1 MPNIK
6 EKLNNAGI
14 EPHNLKGLFAGKG
27 LVMDADTGVPTPIT
41 AANASVPIELLTYLD
56 PRVVEILTAKRT
68 ATEMF
73 NERII
78 GDWSTE
84 KRKYRLKEIIG
95 NAAPYGDYSENGIAD
110 TNNEWVPNDYFRI
123 QTIAKWGDLE
133 TAKNAEAK
141 ISLIADGQNSAATI
155 LSIMA
160 NRFYMYGVQGLS
172 IYGILNHPLLPAFLT
187 PANVGTSSDPI
198 TLWSAKGAND
208 IYNDILSIVADLQ
221 EKSGGWI
228 KDDSPF
234 KLALPGSLNAQLAK
248 VNQFGLSVNA
258 MIKESY
264 PNMKKII
271 VPEFSTATGDIV
283 MITTEEVNGQETGEC
298 VSAIKAKTFR
308 VIPDVSSDKQK
319 WASSNAGFSLYLPF
333 AISRMLVS

>member
-6 EKLNNAGI
+6 EKLTNAGI
-14 EPHNLKGLFAGKG
+14 EINNLKGLFAGKG
-27 LVMDADTGVPTPIT
+27 LVMDADSGVPTPIT

-56 PRVVEILTAKRT
+56 PRVVEVLTAKRT

-73 NERII
+73 PERII

-84 KRKYRLKEIIG
+84 KRKYRLKEVVG

-141 ISLIADGQNSAATI
+141 VSLIADGQNSAATI
-155 LSIMA
+155 LAIMA
-160 NRFYMYGVQGLS
+160 NRFYMYGVRGLS
-172 IYGILNHPLLPAFLT
+172 IFGILNHPLLPAFLT
-187 PANVGTSSDPI
+187 PGNVGGI
-198 TLWSAKGAND
+198 TLWSGKAAND
-208 IYNDILSIVADLQ
+208 IYNDVLSIVADLQ
-221 EKSGGWI
+221 EKSGAWI

-234 KLALPGSLNAQLAK
+234 KLSLPGSLNAQLAK

-264 PNMKKII
+264 PNLTKII

-283 MITTEEVNGQETGEC
+283 QIAVEQVNGQETGEC

-333 AISRMLVS
+333 AVSRMLVS